1 MTCVRSL
8 SVFVVAMAALA
19 SAVAQTRQDPV
30 PAEDR
35 AKAEPPALAWF
46 QKNVSPFASDVP
58 SSSEIK
64 AFVEKLGD
72 ARLIGLGEAT
82 HGDHQSQLFK
92 NHAIR
97 ELVRQGKID
106 SLMLEINRTPGAE
119 IDAYVNEGKG
129 DLVKLML
136 DSGIFGIWRTDDFAN
151 MILWLRAHVIRT
163 GKPFR
168 IYGIDCQEMGI
179 DFRDALDYLAKHDAE
194 TAKKL
199 RSPLEPMIAA
209 EDSPLTFVAW
219 WKSQPEANYAI
230 YEKAALDL
238 VAALKAHKESGKASE
253 GFDEALYAA
262 NAGLQGIRAFEYEIG
277 SNEVD
282 MTKIPGEYFARRDVY
297 MAENT
302 VARLG
307 AEKRAAMW
315 AHDMHVL
322 AEIPQFIYDMGLRT
336 VGSELR
342 RSLGANY
349 VSVGFA
355 WTVGSFHAKEFK
367 PGDAIAEAQLRPVI
381 EHELSCD
388 LPGDLGEFLARVGP
402 ERFWVDLRDA
412 DEATKAWGALPYYRG
427 WAGWG
432 MSKEFWHK
440 DPMSDAVTLIP
451 TFDFL
456 VYTRRISP
464 STTFKLP
471 AKAGA

>member
-1 MTCVRSL
+1 MA
-8 SVFVVAMAALA
+8 VFA
-19 SAVAQTRQDPV
+19 SAAAQTRQDPV

-64 AFVEKLGD
+64 AFVQKLGD
-72 ARLIGLGEAT
+72 ARLFGLGEPT

-168 IYGIDCQEMGI
+168 VYGIDCQDPGA
-179 DFRDALDYLAKHDAE
+179 DLNDALGYLAKYDEAE
-194 TAKKL
+194 AATLRAALQPVITAG
-199 RSPLEPMIAA
+199 EGTQ
-209 EDSPLTFVAW
+209 TFMAW
-219 WKSQPEANYAI
+219 WKSEPEASYAI
-230 YEKAALDL
+230 YESGAEGL
-238 VAALKAHKESGKASE
+238 VSALKAHRDLFKTGE
-253 GFDEALYAA
+253 GIDEALYAA
-262 NAGLQGIRAFEYEIG
+262 RAGLQCLKAYEYEFGPRQI
-277 SNEVD
+277 D
-282 MTKIPGEYFARRDVY
+282 MTKIPVDYFARRDVY
-297 MAENT
+297 MAENL
-302 VARLG
+302 VMRLG
-307 AEKRAAMW
+307 ADRRAALW
-315 AHDMHVL
+315 AHDSHVL
-322 AEIPQFIYDMGLRT
+322 AEIPQFINDMGYRT
-336 VGSELR
+336 VGSEMR
-342 RSLGANY
+342 RSLGAKY

-367 PGDAIAEAQLRPVI
+367 PGDAIAEAQLRPVT

-432 MSKEFWHK
+432 ISEEVWHK
-440 DPMSDAVTLIP
+440 DPMSDSAPLIP

-456 VYTRRISP
+456 VYTKRISP

-471 AKAGA
+471 A